1 MMLFRSEEHVDRWC
15 SQWNRPRGATMSL
28 AQGWMLAQLWYG
40 NRLHPEWRVKSTQE
54 ARAVFAQVGLL
65 GDFWQLD

>member
-1 MMLFRSEEHVDRWC
+1 
-15 SQWNRPRGATMSL
+15 MSL

-40 NRLHPEWRVKSTQE
+40 DRLHSEWRMKSTSE

>member
-1 MMLFRSEEHVDRWC
+1 MLFRSEEHVDRWC
-15 SQWNRPRGATMSL
+15 SQWNRPRGESMSL

-40 NRLHPEWRVKSTQE
+40 NRLDPEWRSKSTPE
-54 ARAVFAQVGLL
+54 VRAVFAQVGLL